1 MSTEAAISTYE
12 HVNTDLM
19 REPGLGT
26 LQHFRVIP
34 LYSHVR
40 FGRWDDILSYPEPV
54 QDLIYPRGV
63 WHYARGMAFVGKAQL
78 GNAEKELES
87 LKSIA
92 ANDTLKEVT
101 IWDINT
107 TQELMQIAS
116 RILEGEI
123 AARSGNF
130 DEAVGLLREAIG
142 IENELAY
149 NEPPDWFFP
158 VRHNLGAIL
167 LQAEQPVEAEEIYRE
182 DLKEF
187 PQNGWSLFGLWQS
200 LKAQNRESEA
210 AEVKKKFEKA
220 WKYADIKLQSSRIF

>member
-1 MSTEAAISTYE
+1 
-12 HVNTDLM
+12 
-19 REPGLGT
+19 
-26 LQHFRVIP
+26 
-34 LYSHVR
+34 
-40 FGRWDDILSYPEPV
+40 
-54 QDLIYPRGV
+54 
-63 WHYARGMAFVGKAQL
+63 MAFVGKAQL